1 MDGRLGT
8 KNCKFVIDTGASC
21 SIVKPCLVKD
31 RVIQS
36 GKHIRLKTATGE
48 LVPVVGKIE
57 TRLELG
63 NRVFQHQFLVADIDE
78 ECLLG
83 LDCGFVWITEC

>member
-1 MDGRLGT
+1 M
-8 KNCKFVIDTGASC
+8 
-21 SIVKPCLVKD
+21 KPCLVKD

-78 ECLLG
+78 ELLLG
-83 LDCGFVWITEC
+83 LDFMRAQGFILDLKVGIFKQDDMEIPVCY